1 MKREK
6 IEKAL
11 ENIDPIYVE
20 AAANYRKKRTYE
32 NKILKWGAMAASL
45 TILLIA
51 VTLLPQLF
59 ARSNDVYWSEPLHEN
74 GILEKRKLSVISD
87 PLYESYVSLRVID
100 PAYVGEKLGDT
111 EVRSFWRNYLYGED
125 TDLELLRAEIYAIKG
140 ISTETAVCIRYLD
153 EGDALTTSHY
163 YTYIN
168 PNYKPQNFGNFYQT
182 FALDFSA
189 KNRVTLSYPSEE
201 GTVYQYCDIDGNIL
215 TRSLTSLTD
224 AEIRAVT
231 VWNGDSALENEKEI
245 LRNCS
250 AQALF
255 SGEISPGGTFS
266 CRIYDNGYLYIRIN
280 KTISYLFEIHEAATD
295 SVFRM
300 IDEHKTTQ
308 NTNANGTV
316 TCESTAL
323 PE

>member
-11 ENIDPIYVE
+11 ENIDPIYIE
-20 AAANYRKKRTYE
+20 SAANYRKKRTYE
-32 NKILKWGAMAASL
+32 NKILKWGTMAASL

-51 VTLLPQLF
+51 VALLPQLF
-59 ARSNDVYWSEPLHEN
+59 PRSNDVYWSEPQQQNAL
-74 GILEKRKLSVISD
+74 LEKRKLSVIGD

-100 PAYVGEKLGDT
+100 AAYVGEKLGDT
-111 EVRSFWRNYLYGED
+111 EVRSFWRNYLVNED

-140 ISTETAVCIRYLD
+140 ISPETAVCIRYLD

-201 GTVYQYCDIDGNIL
+201 GTVYQHCDIDGNIL

-224 AEIRAVT
+224 AEIHAVT

-250 AQALF
+250 AQAHF

-280 KTISYLFEIHEAATD
+280 KTISYLFEISDAKTD
-295 SVFRM
+295 SVFRT
-300 IDEHKTTQ
+300 IDEHKTAQ
-308 NTNANGTV
+308 KPHETV
-316 TCESTAL
+316 TYESTAL